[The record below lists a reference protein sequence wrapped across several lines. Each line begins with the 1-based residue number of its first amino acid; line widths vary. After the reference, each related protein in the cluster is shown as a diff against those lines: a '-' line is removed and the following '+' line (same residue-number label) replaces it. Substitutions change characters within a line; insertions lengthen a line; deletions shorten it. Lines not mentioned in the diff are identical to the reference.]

1 MDPHALIAAYGYWV
15 VAFFCLL
22 EGETVLVVAGFMAS
36 RGHLDIAVVMLIA
49 AVAGFV
55 GDQIFFWLGRH
66 KGPLVLARF
75 PAVAQ
80 QAARVFRLIERY
92 QAWVVVGV
100 RFAYGLR
107 IAGPIII
114 GVSAVPS
121 RTFVVFNAI
130 GAIIWAILVAG
141 VGYLFGEAANR
152 IFGEAH
158 DIEIWLLIA
167 IIAVAFIVML
177 VQRKRS
183 RRQDPT
189 AEDD

>member
-15 VAFFCLL
+15 VALFCLL
-22 EGETVLVVAGFMAS
+22 EGETVLVVAGFVAS

-55 GDQIFFWLGRH
+55 GDQIFFWVGRH
-66 KGPLVLARF
+66 KGALVLARF
-75 PAVAQ
+75 PAVEQ
-80 QAARVFRLIERY
+80 QAVRVFRLIERY
-92 QAWVVVGV
+92 QVWVIVGV

-114 GVSAVPS
+114 GITAVPA
-121 RTFVVFNAI
+121 RTFLIFNAL
-130 GAIIWAILVAG
+130 GAIIWAFLVAG

-158 DIEIWLLIA
+158 DVEIWLLLV
-167 IIAVAFIVML
+167 IIAVAFVVML
-177 VQRKRS
+177 VQRRRS
-183 RRQDPT
+183 RRRRPT
-189 AEDD
+189 ADDV